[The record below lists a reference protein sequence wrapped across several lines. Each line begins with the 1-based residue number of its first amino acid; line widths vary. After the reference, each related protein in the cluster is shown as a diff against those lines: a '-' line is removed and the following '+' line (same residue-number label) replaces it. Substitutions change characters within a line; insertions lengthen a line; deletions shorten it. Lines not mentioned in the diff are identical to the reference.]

1 MLTIDLIKEAAA
13 RIRGHVHRTPV
24 ITSRSFNEVA
34 GKEVFFKCENLQ
46 RAGAFK
52 IRGAT
57 NKILSLTDDEKRRG
71 VAAFSSGNHAQAVA
85 LASREAGIRAVI
97 AMPDD
102 APKAKVAATRGYGA
116 EIVFYDR
123 LKQDREQVAVEIA
136 ERDGRV
142 MVPPYDDYLVLAGQA
157 TCGLEFLEE
166 VPDLDCLLAPCS
178 GGGLFAGV
186 STAAKA
192 VNPRVRCFP
201 VEPESADDTRQSF
214 VKGERVSIPPPP
226 TIADGLRVQSP
237 GALTFPI
244 LQQTAEDV
252 LTVSDEEII
261 ETIKF
266 FLFRMKLLVEP
277 SGAAAAAAVL
287 TGKLPQDTQ
296 ARWCDR
302 LGRKYRRGVVIAV
315 LDPSSQG
322 SNSMRSEFAFA
333 LLLLLDLRADP
344 VGVGSWGVLALLLVI
359 VFVLAVSFTG
369 GLVFLLIWL
378 KRRRVSSSQQA
389 KPSPGIHH
397 FTRTKRSKVSE
408 DDRDE
413 VAPH

>member
-1 MLTIDLIKEAAA
+1 MLTIELIKDAAA
-13 RIRGHVHRTPV
+13 RIDGHIHRTPV
-24 ITSRSFNEVA
+24 ISSRSFNEQA
-34 GKEVFFKCENLQ
+34 GREVFFKCENLQ

-57 NKILSLTDDEKRRG
+57 NKILSMNDEEKRRG

-123 LKQDREQVAVEIA
+123 LKQDREQVAIEIA

-142 MVPPYDDYLVLAGQA
+142 MVPPYDDYLILAGQG

-192 VNPRVRCFP
+192 LNPGIRCFP
-201 VEPESADDTRQSF
+201 VEPDTADDTRQSF
-214 VKGERVSIPPPP
+214 LKGERVSIPPPP

-237 GALTFPI
+237 GTLTFPV
-244 LQQTAEDV
+244 LQKTAEDV

-266 FLFRMKLLVEP
+266 LLFRMKLLVEP

-287 TGKLPQDTQ
+287 TGKVPSD
-296 ARWCDR
+296 ARR
-302 LGRKYRRGVVIAV
+302 VGVVLSGGNI
-315 LDPSSQG
+315 DSQ
-322 SNSMRSEFAFA
+322 
-333 LLLLLDLRADP
+333 LLSHLL
-344 VGVGSWGVLALLLVI
+344 
-359 VFVLAVSFTG
+359 
-369 GLVFLLIWL
+369 
-378 KRRRVSSSQQA
+378 
-389 KPSPGIHH
+389 
-397 FTRTKRSKVSE
+397 SKIE
-408 DDRDE
+408 D
-413 VAPH
+413 